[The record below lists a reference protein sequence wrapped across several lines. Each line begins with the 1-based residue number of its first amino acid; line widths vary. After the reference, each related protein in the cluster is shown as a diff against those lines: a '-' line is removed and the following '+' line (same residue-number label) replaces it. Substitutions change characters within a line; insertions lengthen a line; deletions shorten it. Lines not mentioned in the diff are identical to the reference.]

1 MEAYP
6 QEFYASMRDKTTYS
20 ANTILDIVL
29 QRIPAVHSAVDVGCG
44 VGNWLAVLR
53 EKGATE
59 IQGLDGSW
67 VDQDLLAI
75 PRSNFKQV
83 DLSRSAIELPR
94 RYDLAISLEMA
105 EHLPPDRAEEFVTSL
120 TALSDYVLFSA
131 AIPFQGGIN
140 HLNEQWQHYWAD
152 LFAARGY
159 GVHDFIRPG
168 SGTTARFHSGT
179 GRTHFW
185 SPTKRRPMI
194 PRATTPG
201 RCPSISC
208 IQGSIRD
215 MPRRRRAASGAAG
228 GTSTGRCETTSAES
242 SERPAERGHRSGRR
256 AAGKPTLG

>member
-1 MEAYP
+1 MKAYP
-6 QEFYASMRDKTTYS
+6 QEFYASMRDKTTYL

-53 EKGATE
+53 EKGASE

-75 PRSNFKQV
+75 PRSSFKQV

-94 RYDLAISLEMA
+94 RYDLAISLEVA

-120 TALSDYVLFSA
+120 TALSDHVLFSA

-159 GVHDFIRPG
+159 GVHDFIRPRIWNDSKIPFWYRQNAFLFSNQATADDTPSHDAWSLPLDLVHPRLYQRYAAQAQSSVRG
-168 SGTTARFHSGT
+168 SLR
-179 GRTHFW
+179 HF
-185 SPTKRRPMI
+185 
-194 PRATTPG
+194 
-201 RCPSISC
+201 
-208 IQGSIRD
+208 
-215 MPRRRRAASGAAG
+215 
-228 GTSTGRCETTSAES
+228 
-242 SERPAERGHRSGRR
+242 HRSLRDYIGGKLGK
-256 AAGKPTLG
+256 AG